1 MVLLEFASTAG
12 SLLIRSG
19 CWKYPTLR
27 VVSNVKPKWYNS
39 LRIYLSTFLVVLIDQ
54 TTKMWIKQNYSLW
67 ETREIIGS
75 FLRFS
80 YVKNPG
86 IAFGIPVGD
95 LSMLVTILSGVA
107 TLFIGYLHWQE
118 RYNHPLIVNGLGLI
132 LGGAIG
138 NLIDRS
144 RIFFVESYEGVVDF
158 IDVGITSFRWY
169 TFNIAD
175 SAVTIGVILYL
186 LHSLFLKKPELVEQ
200 ID

>member
-1 MVLLEFASTAG
+1 M
-12 SLLIRSG
+12 
-19 CWKYPTLR
+19 KYPTQP
-27 VVSNVKPKWYNS
+27 VVLIVSQKSYNS
-39 LRIYLSTFLVVLIDQ
+39 LRIYIPTILVVLVDQ
-54 TTKMWIKQNYSLW
+54 ATKMWIKQNYSLW

-80 YVKNPG
+80 HVKNPG

-95 LSMLVTILSGVA
+95 FSMLVTILSGAA

-118 RYNHPLIVNGLGLI
+118 RHNHPLIVNGLGLI

-144 RIFFVESYEGVVDF
+144 RIFFVESYGGVVDF
-158 IDVGITSFRWY
+158 IDIGFTSFRWY

-186 LHSLFLKKPELVEQ
+186 LHSLFLRKPELVEQ

>member
-1 MVLLEFASTAG
+1 M
-12 SLLIRSG
+12 
-19 CWKYPTLR
+19 
-27 VVSNVKPKWYNS
+27 
-39 LRIYLSTFLVVLIDQ
+39 VVLIDQ
-54 TTKMWIKQNYSLW
+54 TSKMWIKANLSMW
-67 ETREIIGS
+67 ESIDIIGAW
-75 FLRFS
+75 LRFS
-80 YVKNPG
+80 HVKNPG

-95 LSMLVTILSGVA
+95 LSMLVTILSCAA

-118 RYNHPLIVNGLGLI
+118 RHNHPLIINGLGLI

-144 RIFFVESYEGVVDF
+144 QIFFVESYGGVVDF

-186 LHSLFLKKPELVEQ
+186 LHSLFLRKPELVEQ